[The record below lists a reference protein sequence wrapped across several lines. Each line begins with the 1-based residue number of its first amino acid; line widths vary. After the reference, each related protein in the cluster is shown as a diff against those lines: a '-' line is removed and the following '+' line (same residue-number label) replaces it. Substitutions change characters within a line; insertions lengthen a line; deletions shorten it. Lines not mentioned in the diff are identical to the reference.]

1 MKKILAALLVLLFGA
16 LVVGAVLWSYG
27 TVPVRE
33 EATPQAKKKLS
44 VVATFYPLAF
54 LAEEIGGDRVAAE
67 NITPPGAEPHDYEP
81 TPKDIE
87 KLYSADV
94 VLVNGSGLD
103 AWAENQK
110 AALEEK
116 GVKVLVF
123 SDGLELLPGE
133 EAEHEE
139 EASPQEGTIPQ
150 EEKSQHEENLYDPH
164 VWLDPVLYGK
174 GGGVLAK
181 TLRSIDPED
190 ASYFAVRLQA
200 FQQKIAALDKDYSAG
215 LQSCHQDTIFTS
227 HQAFAYLAKRYGFDT
242 LSISGLAPE
251 AEPSPKRLAELATLA
266 EEKGIKYVFFETLVS
281 PRVAETLAQEIGA
294 STLVFNPLEGL
305 TDEEKGAGKDYFSI
319 MEENLANLKL
329 ALECQ
334 P

>member
-1 MKKILAALLVLLFGA
+1 MKRILIALSVLLIGALLIGA
-16 LVVGAVLWSYG
+16 LLRLSRIA
-27 TVPVRE
+27 PVQE
-33 EATPQAKKKLS
+33 EAAPQAKKKLS

-54 LAEEIGGDRVAAE
+54 LAQEIGGDRVIAE

-87 KLYSADV
+87 KLYGADV

-110 AALEEK
+110 ASLEEK
-116 GVKVLVF
+116 GVKVLVL
-123 SDGLELLPGE
+123 SEGLELLLGE
-133 EAEHEE
+133 DSGHEEEALPEEESVHQEGAEHEE
-139 EASPQEGTIPQ
+139 SV
-150 EEKSQHEENLYDPH
+150 YDPH
-164 VWLDPVLYGK
+164 VWLDPVLYGRE
-174 GGGVLAK
+174 GTVLAK
-181 TLRSIDPED
+181 TLRSVDPED
-190 ASYFAVRLQA
+190 APYFALRLQA
-200 FQQKIAALDKDYSAG
+200 FQQKITALDKDYRTG
-215 LQSCHQDTIFTS
+215 LQTCKQNTIFTS

-251 AEPSPKRLAELATLA
+251 AEPSPKRLADLAILA
-266 EEKGIKYVFFETLVS
+266 KEKDIKYVFFETLVS

-305 TDEEKGAGKDYFSI
+305 TDEDKEAGKDYFSI
-319 MEENLANLKL
+319 AGENLASLKL